1 MIGSN
6 QPAGRA
12 GAFTLVE
19 VMVSM
24 AIMAILL
31 VSAMR
36 LSGAAGLDRQK
47 TSQRAVASGLADE
60 LMADIQRCAYS
71 DPTSTPLFGV
81 EAGESASNKTTFDDV
96 DDFNGW
102 TENTIQSSAG
112 VARTDLA
119 RWTRKVV
126 VEWVNPAA
134 PTTTSTTATGVKRI
148 TVTVLY
154 NGMVLATRVAIRT
167 AAP

>member
-1 MIGSN
+1 
-6 QPAGRA
+6 
-12 GAFTLVE
+12 
-19 VMVSM
+19 MVSM

-36 LSGAAGLDRQK
+36 LSAAAGLDRQK
-47 TSQRAVASGLADE
+47 TSQRAVGSGLADE

-71 DPTSTPLFGV
+71 DPTSTPLFGI
-81 EAGESASNKTTFDDV
+81 ETGESRSNKTTCDDV

-102 TENTIQSSAG
+102 TETTIQTSAG
-112 VARTDLA
+112 VARSDLP
-119 RWTRKVV
+119 RWSRKVV
-126 VEWVNPAA
+126 VEWVVANSPA
-134 PTTTSTTATGVKRI
+134 TSSATATGVKRI

-154 NGMVLATRVAIRT
+154 NGAVVATRVGVRT